1 MWSQGNKYISPKDWR
16 RMKRG
21 KWYDQKSDLLVVLI
35 IGTLLLGACAGH
47 VKFQGIVSETDER
60 SLTLTA
66 TLMKPKGDGPFPAV
80 IILHGCGG
88 VHQKHLDW
96 ASKLKTWGYAT
107 LIVDSLGPRNV
118 SNICKKGWTID
129 PYTRA
134 MDAHKAKS
142 YLAELP
148 FVDQGRIGVMGFS
161 HGGASAL
168 ASIHRSSFKEE
179 TPFQAAIAFYPSCS
193 FLGEPRA
200 PLMILIG
207 EKDDWVYA
215 SFCEKWVE
223 KIGDAEHELI
233 LKVYPGAYHGFDNP
247 RAGRWYM
254 GHYLE
259 YNQKAASDAKI
270 RVREFLAK
278 YLK

>member
-1 MWSQGNKYISPKDWR
+1 MVR
-16 RMKRG
+16 RTV
-21 KWYDQKSDLLVVLI
+21 LVMVVI
-35 IGTLLLGACAGH
+35 IGTLLLGACAGQ
-47 VKFQGIVSETDER
+47 VKFEGIVSETDER
-60 SLTLTA
+60 PLTLTG

-80 IILHGCGG
+80 IVLHGCGG
-88 VHQKHLDW
+88 VRQSHIDW
-96 ASKLKTWGYAT
+96 ASKLKTWGYVA
-107 LIVDSLGPRNV
+107 LVVDSLGPRNV
-118 SNICKKGWTID
+118 SNICAKGWDVD

-148 FVDQGRIGVMGFS
+148 FVDQGRIGVLGFS

-168 ASIHRSSFKEE
+168 VTIHRSSFKKQA
-179 TPFQAAIAFYPSCS
+179 PFQVAIAFYPACS
-193 FLGEPRA
+193 FLADTEA
-200 PLMILIG
+200 PLLILIG

-223 KIGDAEHELI
+223 KLGDTEYEVI

-247 RAGRWYM
+247 RRGRWYR

-278 YLK
+278 HLK